1 MNEINQFMDFLDAAP
16 SSFHAAHAVADRLL
30 ASGFQKQVEDQPW
43 DASPGGHV
51 LVRDGAVLAWF
62 VPDDAGPHSGFRIIG
77 SHTDSPGFSLK
88 PQPDSTQH
96 GWQQLGVEIYGGP
109 IIPSWFDRELT
120 LAGQVIL
127 TDGSERL
134 VNTGPILRIPHL
146 AIHLDSSKDFSVD
159 KQQHLHPVMGLAD
172 AATDAV
178 SAHAQQV
185 GIASI
190 IAGQLGVAE
199 SDIASCTLITAPAQP
214 ASLFGVNADLL
225 ASSRMD
231 NLSSVF
237 ASMVALER
245 AVAADDLSSDI
256 AVLAAFDHEEVG
268 SASTTGAQGPILAE
282 TLERTATALGAD
294 RESYL
299 QMLRRS
305 SCVSAD
311 AAHSIHPNY
320 AEKHDP
326 HNPPIIGGGP
336 VTKINS
342 KQRYASNA
350 RTIAMW
356 ENACRA
362 AMVPIQNYVSKNSVP
377 CGSTIGPATATA
389 LGIDTVDVGVP
400 MLSMHSAREMIGIQD
415 QLWLSQALE
424 SYLIN

>member
-1 MNEINQFMDFLDAAP
+1 MNEINQFMEFLDAAP
-16 SSFHAAHAVADRLL
+16 SSFHAAHRVAEQLV
-30 ASGFQKQVEDQPW
+30 ASGFHKHEEDQPW

-51 LVRDGAVLAWF
+51 IVRDGAVMAWY
-62 VPDDAGPHSGFRIIG
+62 VPEDAGTNSGFRIIG
-77 SHTDSPGFSLK
+77 SHTDSPGFTLK

-96 GWQQLGVEIYGGP
+96 GWHQLGVEVYGGP
-109 IIPSWFDRELT
+109 IISSWFDRELT

-134 VNTGPILRIPHL
+134 VNTGPLLRIPHL
-146 AIHLDSSKDFSVD
+146 AIHLDGSKEFSVD
-159 KQQHLHPVMGLAD
+159 KQKHLHPIMGLAD
-172 AATDAV
+172 AASGAIQDQAGRT
-178 SAHAQQV
+178 
-185 GIASI
+185 GIAEVL
-190 IAGQLGVAE
+190 ADQLGIAE
-199 SDIASCTLITAPAQP
+199 SDIASWSLITAPSQP
-214 ASLFGVNADLL
+214 AGLFGAQADLL

-237 ASMVALER
+237 ASLTALQR
-245 AVAADDLSSDI
+245 AVASGDFSSDI

-268 SASTTGAQGPILAE
+268 SASTTGAQGPILSE
-282 TLERTATALGAD
+282 VLERTATALGAD

-320 AEKHDP
+320 ADKHDP

-350 RTIAMW
+350 RTIALW

-362 AMVPIQNYVSKNSVP
+362 AMVPIQNYVSNNAVP

-389 LGIDTVDVGVP
+389 LGIDTVDVGVS
-400 MLSMHSAREMIGIQD
+400 MLSMHSAREMIGVQD

-424 SYLIN
+424 AYLIN

>member
-1 MNEINQFMDFLDAAP
+1 MNEINQFMEFLDAAP
-16 SSFHAAHAVADRLL
+16 SSSHAAHRVAEQLV
-30 ASGFQKQVEDQPW
+30 ASGFHKHEEDQPW

-51 LVRDGAVLAWF
+51 IVRDGAVMAWY
-62 VPDDAGPHSGFRIIG
+62 VPEDAGTNSGFRIIG
-77 SHTDSPGFSLK
+77 SHTDSPGFTLK

-96 GWQQLGVEIYGGP
+96 GWHQLGVEVYGGP
-109 IIPSWFDRELT
+109 IISSWFDRELT

-134 VNTGPILRIPHL
+134 VNTGPLLRIPHL
-146 AIHLDSSKDFSVD
+146 AIHLDGSKEFSVD
-159 KQQHLHPVMGLAD
+159 KQKHLHPIMGLAD
-172 AATDAV
+172 AASGAIQDQAGRT
-178 SAHAQQV
+178 
-185 GIASI
+185 GIAEVL
-190 IAGQLGVAE
+190 ADQLGIAE
-199 SDIASCTLITAPAQP
+199 SDIASWSLITAPSQP
-214 ASLFGVNADLL
+214 AGLFGAQADLL

-237 ASMVALER
+237 ASLTALQR
-245 AVAADDLSSDI
+245 AVASGDFSSDI

-268 SASTTGAQGPILAE
+268 SASTTGAQGPILSE
-282 TLERTATALGAD
+282 VLERTATALGAD

-320 AEKHDP
+320 ADKHDP

-350 RTIAMW
+350 RTIALW

-362 AMVPIQNYVSKNSVP
+362 AMVPIQNYVSNNAVP

-400 MLSMHSAREMIGIQD
+400 MLSMHSAREMIGVQD

-424 SYLIN
+424 AYLIN

>member
-1 MNEINQFMDFLDAAP
+1 MNEINRFMEFLDSAP
-16 SSFHAAHAVADRLL
+16 SSFHAAHAVAEQLVE
-30 ASGFQKQVEDQPW
+30 AGFTRHDEAQPW
-43 DASPGGHV
+43 DASPGGHMI
-51 LVRDGAVLAWF
+51 VRDGAVMAWF
-62 VPDDAGPHSGFRIIG
+62 VPEDANEKSGFRIIG

-96 GWQQLGVEIYGGP
+96 GWHQLGVEIYGGP

-146 AIHLDSSKDFSVD
+146 AIHLDSSKEFSVD
-159 KQQHLHPVMGLAD
+159 KQKHVHPIMGLAE
-172 AATDAV
+172 ATSEAITEQV
-178 SAHAQQV
+178 SS
-185 GIASI
+185 GSIADL
-190 IAGQLGVAE
+190 IAGQLGIDEA
-199 SDIASCTLITAPAQP
+199 DIASWNLITAPAQP
-214 ASLFGVNADLL
+214 AGLFGANADFL

-237 ASMVALER
+237 ASLTALLR
-245 AVAADDLSSDI
+245 AVEAGDSGSDI

-268 SASTTGAQGPILAE
+268 SASTTGAQGPILSE
-282 TLERTATALGAD
+282 VLERTATAMGVD
-294 RESYL
+294 REGYL

-350 RTIAMW
+350 RTIALW

-400 MLSMHSAREMIGIQD
+400 MLSMHSAREMIGVSD

-424 SYLIN
+424 AYLIH

>member
-1 MNEINQFMDFLDAAP
+1 MNEINQFMEFLDAAP
-16 SSFHAAHAVADRLL
+16 SSFHAAQRVAEQLVT
-30 ASGFQKQVEDQPW
+30 SGFHKHEEDQPW

-51 LVRDGAVLAWF
+51 IVRDGAVMAWY
-62 VPDDAGPHSGFRIIG
+62 VPEDAGVNSGFRIIG
-77 SHTDSPGFSLK
+77 SHTDSPGFTLK

-96 GWQQLGVEIYGGP
+96 GWHQLGVEVYGGP
-109 IIPSWFDRELT
+109 IISSWFDRELT

-127 TDGSERL
+127 TDGSEQL
-134 VNTGPILRIPHL
+134 VNTGPLLRIPHL
-146 AIHLDSSKDFSVD
+146 AIHLDGSKEFSVD
-159 KQQHLHPVMGLAD
+159 KQKHLHPIIGLAD
-172 AATDAV
+172 AA
-178 SAHAQQV
+178 SAAIQDQASHT
-185 GIASI
+185 GIAEVL
-190 IAGQLGVAE
+190 ADQLGIAE
-199 SDIASCTLITAPAQP
+199 SDVASWSLITAPSQP
-214 ASLFGVNADLL
+214 AGLFGAQADLL

-237 ASMVALER
+237 ASLTALQR
-245 AVAADDLSSDI
+245 AVASGDFGSDI

-268 SASTTGAQGPILAE
+268 SASTTGAQGPILSE
-282 TLERTATALGAD
+282 VLERTATALGAD

-320 AEKHDP
+320 ADKHDP

-350 RTIAMW
+350 RTIALW

-362 AMVPIQNYVSKNSVP
+362 AMIPIQNYVSNNAVP

-400 MLSMHSAREMIGIQD
+400 MLSMHSAREMIGVQD

-424 SYLIN
+424 AYLIN